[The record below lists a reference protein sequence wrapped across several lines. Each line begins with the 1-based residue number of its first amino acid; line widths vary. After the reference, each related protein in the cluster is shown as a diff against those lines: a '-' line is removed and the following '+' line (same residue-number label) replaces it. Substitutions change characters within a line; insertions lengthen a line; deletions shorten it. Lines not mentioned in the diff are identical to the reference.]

1 MKSFKARENLPSFF
15 YCDFSGDFSLIDTG
29 WFQGSAG
36 SALEPTDL
44 QAPRLRLL
52 NRQAYVLQVDFKLH
66 APIFF

>member
-29 WFQGSAG
+29 WFQG